1 MRPDRDCPGHGL
13 RDPEIPRRQT
23 FAALARL
30 RRLFRHVRATVARR
44 SNCRRPLAGVERT
57 TCEIDLIHVRHT
69 ERSSEMRRVPGFIK
83 RAPRID
89 LRRPAVLIDSQGV
102 ETVVTILDVSSGGFK
117 FAADVLPRIG
127 EVFILRVDG
136 SDDIETQIRWAI
148 DGQAGGVFL
157 TEVDYSALP

>member
-1 MRPDRDCPGHGL
+1 
-13 RDPEIPRRQT
+13 
-23 FAALARL
+23 
-30 RRLFRHVRATVARR
+30 
-44 SNCRRPLAGVERT
+44 
-57 TCEIDLIHVRHT
+57 
-69 ERSSEMRRVPGFIK
+69 MRRVPGFIK

-117 FAADVLPRIG
+117 LQTDEVPRIG
-127 EVFILRVDG
+127 DIVMLRVDG
-136 SDDIETQIRWAI
+136 SDVIQAQIRWAI